1 MHIAQIS
8 SLMFYELSSEQSSR
22 TSYDLDNGV
31 ELHIVIS
38 LKPKTI
44 DLSSKNVEEYLKV
57 NHLAVETVRH
67 SDNFSGDS
75 ETAASECL
83 RSPPSEV
90 ILSWST

>member
-1 MHIAQIS
+1 
-8 SLMFYELSSEQSSR
+8 MFYELSSKQSSH

-44 DLSSKNVEEYLKV
+44 DLSGINEEEYLKV

-83 RSPPSEV
+83 RSPPSKV
-90 ILSWST
+90 ISSWST

>member
-1 MHIAQIS
+1 
-8 SLMFYELSSEQSSR
+8 MFYELSSKQSSH

-38 LKPKTI
+38 LKPKAI
-44 DLSSKNVEEYLKV
+44 DLSDKNVEEYLKV

-67 SDNFSGDS
+67 GDNFSGDS

-83 RSPPSEV
+83 RSPP
-90 ILSWST
+90 

>member
-1 MHIAQIS
+1 
-8 SLMFYELSSEQSSR
+8 MFCELSSKQSSH

-44 DLSSKNVEEYLKV
+44 DLSGKNVEEYLKV

-75 ETAASECL
+75 KTAASYCL

-90 ILSWST
+90 I

>member
-1 MHIAQIS
+1 
-8 SLMFYELSSEQSSR
+8 MFCELSSKQSSHI
-22 TSYDLDNGV
+22 TYNLDNGV

-44 DLSSKNVEEYLKV
+44 NLSGENVEKYLKL

-90 ILSWST
+90 ITSWST

>member
-1 MHIAQIS
+1 M
-8 SLMFYELSSEQSSR
+8 
-22 TSYDLDNGV
+22 
-31 ELHIVIS
+31 IS

-44 DLSSKNVEEYLKV
+44 DLSGNNVEEYLKV

-83 RSPPSEV
+83 RSPPSKV
-90 ILSWST
+90 ISSWST

>member
-1 MHIAQIS
+1 M
-8 SLMFYELSSEQSSR
+8 
-22 TSYDLDNGV
+22 
-31 ELHIVIS
+31 IS

-44 DLSSKNVEEYLKV
+44 DLSGKNVEEYLKL

-90 ILSWST
+90 I

>member
-1 MHIAQIS
+1 MPFGPES
-8 SLMFYELSSEQSSR
+8 CDCNGKGELVIRKNVEQFCSQF
-22 TSYDLDNGV
+22 
-31 ELHIVIS
+31 
-38 LKPKTI
+38 KPKTI
-44 DLSSKNVEEYLKV
+44 DLSDKNVEEYLQV

>member
-1 MHIAQIS
+1 MNSHQSKS
-8 SLMFYELSSEQSSR
+8 SH

-44 DLSSKNVEEYLKV
+44 DLSGINEEEYLMV

-75 ETAASECL
+75 KTAASYCL

-90 ILSWST
+90 I